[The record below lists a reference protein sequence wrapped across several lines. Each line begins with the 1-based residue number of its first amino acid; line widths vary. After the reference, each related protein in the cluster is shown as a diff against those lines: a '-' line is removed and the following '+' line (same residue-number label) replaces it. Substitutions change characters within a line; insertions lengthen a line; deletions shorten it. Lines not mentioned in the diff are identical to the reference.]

1 MMRRLKEQ
9 RGMVLPMALGIM
21 LVVGIL
27 TAAVIDYSVT
37 NGRSAVDSHQRVV
50 AYDAAEQ
57 GMNDALSVLYKAS
70 DFHSSSA
77 LPARSNVSVGQ
88 NTSYSYSATF
98 VDPVWTIT
106 SIGTA
111 PNKTQG
117 SRPVTWTMKRSIRIS
132 PSAGQGVD
140 ISVWNYIYSDA
151 PPGSCLTLS
160 NNSTIATPFY
170 IRGDLCLNNNA
181 HMDANTTFGSLYPT
195 TPQLQVGG
203 KITLANGAYI
213 GTSAARLNKVQTGLG
228 CGSTP
233 HNPCTTADNVWAN
246 AYSTTTPALTKP
258 VIDMATWY
266 RDASPGPN
274 HACTSGTFPG
284 GFDGNT
290 TQDNSLGTVNLT
302 PLSAY
307 DCKFV
312 DSLGNQLGRIA
323 WTPGSPGTLT
333 VSGTLFWDGNLL
345 FNTSAIYSGRAA
357 LYFAGSIV
365 FNNSAYLCGIAGCT
379 SAWDTTSNLIVMV
392 AGSNAQSPSFA
403 FDMQNNAV
411 FQGASMAGG
420 DFNETNNVGVWG
432 SVIAHQV
439 FIANNASDHYVPFG
453 LPVPGQ
459 PAQSGFTE
467 ALTLSPNSFSG

>member
-1 MMRRLKEQ
+1 MMRRLRDQ

-27 TAAVIDYSVT
+27 TAAVIDYSVS

-70 DFHSSSA
+70 DFHSASA

-88 NTSYSYSATF
+88 NTTYSYSATF
-98 VDPVWTIT
+98 IDPVWTIT

-117 SRPVTWTMKRSIRIS
+117 SRPVTWTMKRSVRIT
-132 PSAGQGVD
+132 PSAGAGVD
-140 ISVWNYIYSDA
+140 TSVWNYVYSDA
-151 PPGSCLTLS
+151 PPGSCLNLA
-160 NNSTIATPFY
+160 NNSAIGTPFY
-170 IRGDLCLNNNA
+170 IKGDLCLNNNA
-181 HMDANTTFGSLYPT
+181 HIDANANFAALYPT
-195 TPQLQVGG
+195 TPQVQVSG

-213 GTSAARLNKVQTGLG
+213 GTTGARLNKVQTGAG

-233 HNPCTTADNVWAN
+233 HNPCTSADNVWAN
-246 AYSTTTPALTKP
+246 AYSTTMPNLTKP
-258 VIDMATWY
+258 VIDLATWY
-266 RDASPGPN
+266 KDAAPGPK

-290 TQDNSLGTVNLT
+290 AQDNSLGNVNLT
-302 PLSAY
+302 PASAY

-312 DSLGNQLGRIA
+312 DALGNTLGRVA
-323 WTPGSPGTLT
+323 WTPGNPGTLT
-333 VSGTLFWDGNLL
+333 VSGTVFWDGNLV
-345 FNTSAIYSGRAA
+345 FSTTAIYSGRATF
-357 LYFAGSIV
+357 YFAGTIL
-365 FNNSAYLCGIAGCT
+365 FNNSATLCGIANCT
-379 SAWDTTSNLIVMV
+379 SSWDTSSNLLILV
-392 AGSNAQSPSFA
+392 AGSNAVSPSFA
-403 FDMQNNAV
+403 FNLSNNGV
-411 FQGASMAGG
+411 FQGASMANG
-420 DFNETNNVGVWG
+420 DFNESNNVGVWG

-439 FIANNASDHYVPFG
+439 FIANNAMDHYVPFG
-453 LPVPGQ
+453 TPVPGQ

-467 ALTLSPNSFSG
+467 ALTIAPNSFSG

>member
-1 MMRRLKEQ
+1 MMRRLTDQ

-27 TAAVIDYSVT
+27 TAAVIDYSVS

-88 NTSYSYSATF
+88 QTTYSYSATF

-106 SIGTA
+106 SVGTA

-117 SRPVTWTMKRSIRIS
+117 SRPVTWTMKRSVRIT
-132 PSAGQGVD
+132 PSAGAGVD

-151 PPGSCLTLS
+151 PPGNCLTLS
-160 NNSTIATPFY
+160 NVSGVATPFFVK
-170 IRGDLCLNNNA
+170 GDLCLGNNA
-181 HMDANTTFGSLYPT
+181 HIDANATFASLYPST
-195 TPQLQVGG
+195 AQVQVGG
-203 KITLANGAYI
+203 KITVNNGAYI
-213 GTSAARLNKVQTGLG
+213 GTSAARLNKVQTGAG

-233 HNPCTTADNVWAN
+233 HNPCTSADNVWAN
-246 AYSTTTPALTKP
+246 AYSTTAPSLTKP
-258 VIDMATWY
+258 VIDLATWY
-266 RDASPGPN
+266 KDAAPGPE
-274 HACTSGTFPG
+274 HACTSGSFPG
-284 GFDGNT
+284 GFDNNT
-290 TQDNSLGTVNLT
+290 VQDNSLGTVNLT
-302 PLSAY
+302 PAAAY
-307 DCKFV
+307 DCRFV
-312 DSLGNQLGRIA
+312 DALGNQLGRIS

-345 FNTSAIYSGRAA
+345 FNTSAIYSGRAMW
-357 LYFAGSIV
+357 YFSGSV
-365 FNNSAYLCGIAGCT
+365 LFNNSAYLCGIASCT
-379 SAWDTTSNLIVMV
+379 SSWDTTTNLLVIA

-403 FDMQNNAV
+403 FNLSNNAV
-411 FQGASMAGG
+411 FQGASIANG
-420 DFNETNNVGVWG
+420 DFNESNNVGIWG
-432 SVIAHQV
+432 SVIAHQA

-453 LPVPGQ
+453 TPVPGQ

-467 ALTLSPNSFSG
+467 TLTIAPNSFSG